1 MAEVQASFGRPTM
14 RSMSYRPAL
23 VSLLLL
29 PLAAADASPPP
40 SFADL
45 AKASQTATFDGTTI
59 PATSGLRAWPATNPS
74 GSKVKLK
81 IDAEKYRSSS
91 QGPVTYEEAMQRGRP
106 LNVDDLNEI
115 DSVIDRVTRTYGWS
129 SVIPQ
134 YSGSR
139 AWAWHQWKGTI
150 IERLWRTAGL
160 SMIVP
165 LALVVVISFL
175 DPSILWFGTPDETHK
190 VIAPLLSVANGW
202 NHLLTLTTFVVTF
215 FVGHAHSF
223 WRKCYT
229 LSRVVQGRLNDVG
242 LLCATH
248 ARRTPNG
255 ELTPESRQFLKDMAR
270 ELRLCHVLF
279 WSDVCY
285 RRSVDSASIRVLL
298 SVPALDRLLE
308 RGLLIPREHATLLAA
323 DLPPSRWY
331 LVVLEWLTSR
341 VVQARREGTLVGGE
355 GFEMASLTKICEL
368 RAACMGIPDELAA
381 RMPLAYVHFTH
392 LLVDALLFLAPFA
405 LYARLGAFSVIL
417 NAFIALF
424 YRCVCV

>member
-1 MAEVQASFGRPTM
+1 M
-14 RSMSYRPAL
+14 
-23 VSLLLL
+23 
-29 PLAAADASPPP
+29 
-40 SFADL
+40 
-45 AKASQTATFDGTTI
+45 
-59 PATSGLRAWPATNPS
+59 
-74 GSKVKLK
+74 
-81 IDAEKYRSSS
+81 
-91 QGPVTYEEAMQRGRP
+91 
-106 LNVDDLNEI
+106 
-115 DSVIDRVTRTYGWS
+115 
-129 SVIPQ
+129 
-134 YSGSR
+134 
-139 AWAWHQWKGTI
+139 
-150 IERLWRTAGL
+150 
-160 SMIVP
+160 
-165 LALVVVISFL
+165 
-175 DPSILWFGTPDETHK
+175 
-190 VIAPLLSVANGW
+190 
-202 NHLLTLTTFVVTF
+202 TTFVVTF

-248 ARRTPNG
+248 APDAKWRIDARIAPVPQRHG
-255 ELTPESRQFLKDMAR
+255 E
-270 ELRLCHVLF
+270 
-279 WSDVCY
+279 
-285 RRSVDSASIRVLL
+285 RVAPLPRALLVGCLL
-298 SVPALDRLLE
+298 SAQRRLGLHTRPALGPRLGPTLGAWLTHPE
-308 RGLLIPREHATLLAA
+308 GHATLLAA

-424 YRCVCV
+424 YRCV